1 LRKGNTEN
9 AEIRGERKFG
19 MEDKRTQKKE
29 KMESRTSEQGGGM
42 MMNMIMM
49 AMMDGPNWM
58 VSVPVT
64 SFQLLVAGGALLV
77 FAAVLLG
84 LRRRTRVMVERS
96 LLTDELMI
104 YLGRIADALEHP
116 RTSSTD
122 DVTVAVMRRMEEMGN
137 AKANGKVREMPF
149 TMLGRE
155 VRTED

>member
-1 LRKGNTEN
+1 MRKGNTEN

-149 TMLGRE
+149 TMLGRQ
-155 VRTED
+155 VRTEV

>member
-1 LRKGNTEN
+1 MRKGNTEN

-96 LLTDELMI
+96 LLTDELLI

>member
-1 LRKGNTEN
+1 MRKGNTEN

>member
-1 LRKGNTEN
+1 
-9 AEIRGERKFG
+9 
-19 MEDKRTQKKE
+19 
-29 KMESRTSEQGGGM
+29 M

>member
-1 LRKGNTEN
+1 MRKGNTEN

-155 VRTED
+155 VPTED